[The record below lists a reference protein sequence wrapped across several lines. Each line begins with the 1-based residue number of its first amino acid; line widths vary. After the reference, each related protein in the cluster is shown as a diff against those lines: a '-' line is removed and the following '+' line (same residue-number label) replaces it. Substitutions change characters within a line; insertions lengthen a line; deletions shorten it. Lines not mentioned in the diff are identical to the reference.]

1 MNMKKPCVRNSTG
14 AGLSGERYTY
24 MYMFMHMCMYTCMYM
39 KRPRAAE
46 ALRVQ
51 GGKDAQDALIC
62 RSLSAKEPPSVGL
75 FCGK

>member
-1 MNMKKPCVRNSTG
+1 
-14 AGLSGERYTY
+14 